1 MSKAAVS
8 TTTPTGNAATSKQAG
23 ASPSSS
29 STTTSS
35 STTSSSQPPIKLK
48 KPVFVKIGD
57 FEPEQKGVNVHAKVV
72 EVKQVLEKTR
82 IDGSRLLIAEALI
95 GDSTGVITLTLR
107 NEQIPIVVQ
116 GSTITVRNAKIEMF
130 KGHMRLSVD
139 QWGLIEKAAQ
149 QDQVKDN
156 IKSDNNMSLVEY
168 ELVNVD

>member
-1 MSKAAVS
+1 MSKAAAS
-8 TTTPTGNAATSKQAG
+8 ASPTGNAATSKQAA

-29 STTTSS
+29 STTT
-35 STTSSSQPPIKLK
+35 SSQPPIKLK

-57 FEPEQKGVNVHAKVV
+57 FVPEQKGVNVHAKVV

-82 IDGSRLLIAEALI
+82 IDGSRLIIAEALI

-149 QDQVKDN
+149 QDQIKDN
-156 IKSDNNMSLVEY
+156 VKSDNNMSLVEY